1 VNVLLD
7 THIALWA
14 ITASPR
20 LSKQGREIIAA
31 PKNAIY
37 VSAASLWEIA
47 IKHALKRRGS
57 GAMPIS
63 AAQAHD
69 YFTAAGYQMLPIT
82 PQHVSSL
89 EALPPLHADPFD
101 RMLVAQAA
109 AEPLHLMTHD
119 AELAAYGP
127 HVMVL

>member
-1 VNVLLD
+1 MRVLLD

-14 ITASPR
+14 ITASSR
-20 LSKQGREIIAA
+20 LPKQAREIIAA
-31 PKNAIY
+31 SENAIY

-47 IKHALKRRGS
+47 IKHALKRRGA

-69 YFTAAGYQMLPIT
+69 YFLAAGYQMLSIT
-82 PQHVSSL
+82 PQHVAAL
-89 EALPPLHADPFD
+89 EVLAPLHADPFD
-101 RMLVAQAA
+101 RMLVAQGAT
-109 AEPLHLMTHD
+109 EPLHVMTHD

-127 HVMVL
+127 HVMVV

>member
-1 VNVLLD
+1 MNVLLD

-20 LSKQGREIIAA
+20 LSKPARDIIAD
-31 PKNAIY
+31 PQNAIH

-47 IKHALKRRGS
+47 IKHALKRRGA

-69 YFTAAGYQMLPIT
+69 YFLAAGYQMLSIT
-82 PQHVSSL
+82 PQHVTAL

-101 RMLVAQAA
+101 RMLVAQGVS
-109 AEPLHLMTHD
+109 EPLHVLTHD
-119 AELAAYGP
+119 ADLAAYGP
-127 HVMVL
+127 HVTVV

>member
-7 THIALWA
+7 THVALWA

-20 LSKQGREIIAA
+20 LSKQAREIIAA
-31 PKNAIY
+31 PENAIY

-47 IKHALKRRGS
+47 IKHALKRRGA

-63 AAQAHD
+63 ATQAHE
-69 YFTAAGYQMLPIT
+69 YFIAAGYVTLPIT
-82 PQHVSSL
+82 PQHVASV
-89 EALPPLHADPFD
+89 ETLPPLHADPFD

-109 AEPLHLMTHD
+109 SEPLHLMTHD
-119 AELAAYGP
+119 ADLAAYGA
-127 HVMVL
+127 HILVV